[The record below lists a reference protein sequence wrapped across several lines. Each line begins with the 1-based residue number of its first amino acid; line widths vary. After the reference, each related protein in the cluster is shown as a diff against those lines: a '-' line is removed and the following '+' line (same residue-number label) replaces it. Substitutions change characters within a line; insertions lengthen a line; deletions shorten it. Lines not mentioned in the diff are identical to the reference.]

1 MSAPLA
7 WRASKA
13 EIASDPTAASK
24 HQDMTVAETRNIMD
38 NAIAYAKEQGMVQ
51 EGDMVV
57 GVHRIVGD
65 SIMKIVE
72 CH

>member
-1 MSAPLA
+1 VRNWFPNFAFFKCNLC
-7 WRASKA
+7 RYV
-13 EIASDPTAASK
+13 T
-24 HQDMTVAETRNIMD
+24 ETRNIME
-38 NAIAYAKEQGMVQ
+38 NAIDYAKAQGMVQ